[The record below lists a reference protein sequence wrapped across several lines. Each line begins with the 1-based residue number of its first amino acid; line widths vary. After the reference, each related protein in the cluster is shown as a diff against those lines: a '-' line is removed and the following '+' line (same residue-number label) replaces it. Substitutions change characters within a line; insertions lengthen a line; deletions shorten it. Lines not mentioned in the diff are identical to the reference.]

1 VITFLASGIWHGSTW
16 GFVVWGLL
24 HGSYLA
30 LSVFY
35 KPVQKK
41 IYGKLGLGRNGI
53 SKVWRTLVTF
63 NLVCFAWI
71 FFRSNTVADSGFII
85 SSIVR
90 DFHHIFDLGYA
101 RLQFRG
107 LGLESADLALSL
119 ALIALVV
126 TVNLVEAKKGDIW
139 RWLMSKPAWV
149 RWPVYNL
156 ITFSIVYFAPYHAVK
171 SFIYMQF

>member
-41 IYGKLGLGRNGI
+41 IYGKLGLGKNGVI
-53 SKVWRTLVTF
+53 KAWRMLVTF

-90 DFHHIFDLGYA
+90 DFHHIVDIGYVK
-101 RLQFRG
+101 LQFRG
-107 LGLESADLALSL
+107 LGLDKADFLLSL
-119 ALIALVV
+119 FFVSMIVV
-126 TVNLVEAKKGDIW
+126 VDILEAGKGGF
-139 RWLMSKPAWV
+139 RRRLLSQPAWI
-149 RWPVYNL
+149 RWPVYYMIL
-156 ITFSIVYFAPYHAVK
+156 FSIIYFAQYTK
-171 SFIYMQF
+171 GENFIYMQF